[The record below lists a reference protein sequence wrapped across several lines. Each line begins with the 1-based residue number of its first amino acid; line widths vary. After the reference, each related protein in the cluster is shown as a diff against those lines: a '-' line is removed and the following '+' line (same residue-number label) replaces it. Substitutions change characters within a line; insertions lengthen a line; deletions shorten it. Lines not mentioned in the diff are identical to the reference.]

1 MSKKPKTAEYGD
13 FQTPEGLARSVCAML
28 ASQGADPAALL
39 EPSCGL
45 GRFLFAGLDRF
56 GGIRNA
62 IGVDINR
69 VYIRHAETV
78 LRQRRDADRVP
89 LIEADF
95 FHTDWPRGIA
105 QLPV

>member
-62 IGVDINR
+62 IGVGLNR
-69 VYIRHAETV
+69 VYIRHTGTR
-78 LRQRRDADRVP
+78 LRPRRNSDRGP
-89 LIEADF
+89 HIAADF
-95 FHTDWPRGIA
+95 FQTGWPRI
-105 QLPV
+105 LS